1 MKAVFDGH
9 TIQHTLQRLHL
20 SWWKFVLVLWALS
33 MVPTPL
39 FPEAFTVL
47 SYFSTTLLVIGT
59 LGYALE
65 RYGSK
70 AYVLFAVAFS
80 FGVAVEWLGKTTGIP
95 FGAYRYTAPG
105 PNIFGVPLLVP
116 LGWWAF
122 TLIALS
128 LPNRNKLFLAPLAL
142 VAWDLGLD
150 PLMVAKG
157 FWSFA
162 SSGPYYDVPLSNFV
176 GWYISGFV
184 LVWILLKLEPRLKSD
199 TPKPLHL
206 VFAIQTF
213 LMGAG
218 LTVFFGM
225 PVAGLV
231 TFVAMGVCL
240 LQTLNPRPKW
250 KLQRR

>member
-1 MKAVFDGH
+1 MKAVFDSH
-9 TIQHTLQRLHL
+9 TVQHTLQRLQL
-20 SWWKFVLVLWALS
+20 SWWKFVLVLWGLS

-47 SYFSTTLLVIGT
+47 SYFSTSLLVVGT
-59 LGYALE
+59 LGYGVE

-70 AYVLFAVAFS
+70 AYLLFAVAFS
-80 FGVAVEWLGKTTGIP
+80 FGVVVEWLGKTTGIP
-95 FGAYRYTAPG
+95 FGVYRYTAPG

-157 FWSFA
+157 FWTFSA
-162 SSGPYYDVPLSNFV
+162 DGLYYGVPLSNFV
-176 GWYISGFV
+176 GWYVSGFV
-184 LVWILLKLEPRLKSD
+184 LVWILVKLEPRLQSD

-218 LTVFFGM
+218 LMVFFGM
-225 PVAGLV
+225 PIAGLV
-231 TFVAMGVCL
+231 TFVAMGLCL
-240 LQTLNPRPKW
+240 LQTVKPKPNW

>member
-1 MKAVFDGH
+1 MKAAFVTD
-9 TIQHTLQRLHL
+9 TLQRLHL

-47 SYFSTTLLVIGT
+47 SYFSTALLVIGT

-65 RYGSK
+65 SYGSR
-70 AYVLFAVAFS
+70 AYLLFAVAFS
-80 FGVAVEWLGKTTGIP
+80 FGVGIEWLGKTTGIP
-95 FGAYRYTAPG
+95 FGDYRYTAPG

-116 LGWWAF
+116 FGWWAF

-128 LPNRNKLFLAPLAL
+128 LPKRNKLFLAPLAL

-150 PLMVAKG
+150 PLMVNKE
-157 FWSFA
+157 FWTFA
-162 SSGPYYDVPLSNFV
+162 SGGVYFGVPFSNFV
-176 GWYISGFV
+176 GWYVSGFV
-184 LVWILLKLEPRLKSD
+184 LVWILMRLEPKLRAD
-199 TPKPLHL
+199 TPRTLHL
-206 VFAIQTF
+206 VFAVQTF
-213 LMGAG
+213 LMGFG

-231 TFVAMGVCL
+231 TFVAMGLCL
-240 LQTLNPRPKW
+240 LQTVNPRPKW
-250 KLQRR
+250 KLQEH

>member
-1 MKAVFDGH
+1 MKAVFG
-9 TIQHTLQRLHL
+9 THTLQRLHL

-39 FPEAFTVL
+39 FPEAFAVL

-65 RYGSK
+65 HYGSR
-70 AYVLFAVAFS
+70 AYLLFIVAFS
-80 FGVAVEWLGKTTGIP
+80 FGVVVEWLGKTTGIP
-95 FGAYRYTAPG
+95 FGAYRYMAPG
-105 PNIFGVPLLVP
+105 PNILGVPLLVP

-128 LPNRNKLFLAPLAL
+128 LPKRNKLFLAPLAL

-150 PLMVAKG
+150 PLMVAKN
-157 FWSFA
+157 FWTFS
-162 SSGPYYDVPLSNFV
+162 SSGWYYGVPLSNFV
-176 GWYISGFV
+176 GWYVSGFV
-184 LVWILLKLEPRLKSD
+184 LVWLLMWLEPGLQRD
-199 TPKPLHL
+199 TAKPLHL

-213 LMGAG
+213 FMGAG

-231 TFVAMGVCL
+231 TFIAMGLCL
-240 LQTLNPRPKW
+240 LQTVSPKPRW

>member
-1 MKAVFDGH
+1 MGEAMKAVFD
-9 TIQHTLQRLHL
+9 IHTLQRLQL
-20 SWWKFVLVLWALS
+20 SWWKFVLVLWGLS

-47 SYFSTTLLVIGT
+47 SYFSTSLLVVGT

-70 AYVLFAVAFS
+70 AYVLFAFAFS
-80 FGVAVEWLGKTTGIP
+80 FGVAVEWLGKRTGIP
-95 FGAYRYTAPG
+95 FGAYHYTAPG

-128 LPNRNKLFLAPLAL
+128 LPKRNKLFLAPLAL

-157 FWSFA
+157 FWAFSA
-162 SSGPYYDVPLSNFV
+162 DGLYYGVPLSNFV
-176 GWYISGFV
+176 GWYVSGFV
-184 LVWILLKLEPRLKSD
+184 LVWVLIRLEPRLQRD

-225 PVAGLV
+225 PLAGLV
-231 TFVAMGVCL
+231 TFVAMGLCL
-240 LQTLNPRPKW
+240 LQTVHPKPNW

>member
-1 MKAVFDGH
+1 MKAVFD
-9 TIQHTLQRLHL
+9 IHTLQRLHL

-39 FPEAFTVL
+39 LPEAFVAL

-65 RYGSK
+65 HYGSK
-70 AYVLFAVAFS
+70 AYLLFIVSFS
-80 FGVAVEWLGKTTGIP
+80 FGVAIEWLGKTTGIP
-95 FGAYRYTAPG
+95 FGDYRYTASG
-105 PNIFGVPLLVP
+105 PHIVGVPLLVP

-128 LPNRNKLFLAPLAL
+128 LPKRNKLFLAPLAL

-157 FWSFA
+157 FWSFEN
-162 SSGPYYDVPLSNFV
+162 GGLYFGVPLSNFI
-176 GWYISGFV
+176 GWYVSGFA
-184 LVWILLKLEPRLKSD
+184 LVWLLMRLEPRLKQD
-199 TPKPLHL
+199 TPKPLQL

-213 LMGAG
+213 LMGVG

-225 PVAGLV
+225 PLAGLV
-231 TFVAMGVCL
+231 TFVAMGLCL

-250 KLQRR
+250 KLQRRW

>member
-1 MKAVFDGH
+1 MKATFGV
-9 TIQHTLQRLHL
+9 HTLQRLHL
-20 SWWKFVLVLWALS
+20 TWWKFVLVLWALS

-39 FPEAFTVL
+39 FPEAFTAL

-65 RYGSK
+65 HYGSK
-70 AYVLFAVAFS
+70 AYTLFIVAFT
-80 FGVAVEWLGKTTGIP
+80 FGVLIEWLGKTTGIP

-105 PNIFGVPLLVP
+105 PNILGVPFLVP

-128 LPNRNKLFLAPLAL
+128 LPKRHKLFLAPLAL

-150 PLMVAKG
+150 PLMVNKG
-157 FWSFA
+157 FWAFENGGA
-162 SSGPYYDVPLSNFV
+162 YFGVPLSNFV
-176 GWYISGFV
+176 GWYVSGFI
-184 LVWILLKLEPRLKSD
+184 LVWLLLRLEPKLRTDSPR
-199 TPKPLHL
+199 TLHL
-206 VFAIQTF
+206 VFAVQTF
-213 LMGAG
+213 LMGVG

-231 TFVAMGVCL
+231 TFVAMGLCL
-240 LQTLNPRPKW
+240 LQTVSFKPARLLW
-250 KLQRR
+250 RR